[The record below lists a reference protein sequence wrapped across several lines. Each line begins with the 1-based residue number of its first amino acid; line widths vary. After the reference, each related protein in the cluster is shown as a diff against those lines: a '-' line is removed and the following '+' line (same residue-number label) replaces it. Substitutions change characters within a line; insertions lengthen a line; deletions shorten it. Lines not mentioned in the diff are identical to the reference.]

1 MLHQVF
7 AERGIPFQQVS
18 LDAYYT
24 KGACRIIYS
33 WLLILSS
40 IQNPDALLFLLSLE
54 KDVKKRQLEALR
66 AGFRKKLV
74 QDPYPQTL
82 LPILQVLTNEPSLH
96 SIREKSTH
104 FAHLAK
110 EGSLVDLIDAI
121 ASHYQLASDEHIKE
135 LRQSSL
141 GFLNLRDFALYL
153 ERFSDSV
160 VYDEKV
166 SAVTL
171 STLHAAKGLEFSVVF
186 LCGCEEGLVPL
197 VPRSGLNPA
206 ALQSHQEE
214 ELRLFY
220 VGITRAI
227 STLYCCWCRERPAF
241 SGESLAGQP
250 SSFLTSFNHIFVTHA
265 PGMSLNKKRSL
276 AGRQLSLFTKK

>member
-1 MLHQVF
+1 MQ
-7 AERGIPFQQVS
+7 A
-18 LDAYYT
+18 
-24 KGACRIIYS
+24 
-33 WLLILSS
+33 
-40 IQNPDALLFLLSLE
+40 
-54 KDVKKRQLEALR
+54 
-66 AGFRKKLV
+66 
-74 QDPYPQTL
+74 
-82 LPILQVLTNEPSLH
+82 LTNEPSLH
-96 SIREKSTH
+96 SISAKGTH

-110 EGSLVDLIDAI
+110 EGSLVALIDAI
-121 ASHYQLASDEHIKE
+121 ASRYQLASDEHIKE

-141 GFLNLRDFALYL
+141 GFLNLQDFARYL

-160 VYDEKV
+160 VYDQKA

-197 VPRSGLNPA
+197 APRSRLNPA

-250 SSFLTSFNHIFVTHA
+250 SSFLTSFNHTFVTHA
-265 PGMSLNKKRSL
+265 PGMCLNKKRSL
-276 AGRQLSLFTKK
+276 VGRQLSLFTKK